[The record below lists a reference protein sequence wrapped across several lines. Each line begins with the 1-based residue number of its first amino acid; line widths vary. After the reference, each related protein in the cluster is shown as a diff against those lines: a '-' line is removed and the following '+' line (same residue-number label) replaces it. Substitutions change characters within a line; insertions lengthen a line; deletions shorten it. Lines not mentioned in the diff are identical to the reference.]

1 MYIPGS
7 SLHNCIYADQIKKKL
22 IMFLRNVY
30 DMQKVNIT
38 TKKILISLHI
48 LFFSTSPLWDKL
60 IKFAIF

>member
-7 SLHNCIYADQIKKKL
+7 SLHNCIYADQMKKNL

-30 DMQKVNIT
+30 DMQEVNIT

-48 LFFSTSPLWDKL
+48 LFFSASP
-60 IKFAIF
+60 